1 MLDISSN
8 EIFIIVIFAILF
20 FVAGFSETIH
30 VAEAIGALLL
40 GLVFL
45 KQSIV
50 IELNSLSFR
59 FVISLS
65 YILFQLRFKYDP
77 FSLGGAVWL
86 ALGAV
91 FITLIGNFTAGM
103 VAGRKA
109 GLSHKASTNIGL
121 TLVSRGEFSIIVAN
135 GIAGGLMAIKPFSAL
150 YVLILASLDLC

>member
-1 MLDISSN
+1 MLLFFVVARKATRFLNKMLDISSN

-65 YILFQLRFKYDP
+65 YILFSFGLSIDP

-103 VAGRKA
+103 VAGVKLGYRIR
-109 GLSHKASTNIGL
+109 LLRIS
-121 TLVSRGEFSIIVAN
+121 V
-135 GIAGGLMAIKPFSAL
+135 
-150 YVLILASLDLC
+150 